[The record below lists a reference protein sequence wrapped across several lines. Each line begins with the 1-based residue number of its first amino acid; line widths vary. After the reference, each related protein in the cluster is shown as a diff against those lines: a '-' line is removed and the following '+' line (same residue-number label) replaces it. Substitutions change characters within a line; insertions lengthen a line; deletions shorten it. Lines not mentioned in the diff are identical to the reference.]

1 MCISIKKDKKKLLFN
16 FKREKHHR
24 QSKTMLPNKFFSV
37 EKFLRKECF
46 WQDHL
51 KKKKK
56 DLGGS
61 KTSLIF

>member
-37 EKFLRKECF
+37 ETFLRKECF

-56 DLGGS
+56 
-61 KTSLIF
+61 I

>member
-37 EKFLRKECF
+37 EKFLRIEYF
-46 WQDHL
+46 WQ
-51 KKKKK
+51 
-56 DLGGS
+56 GGS
-61 KTSLIF
+61 KSFK